1 MGNLSQYAEQIQGVQ
16 SRLDEADSMKEN
28 MDDMISKRFEEV
40 SNKMMK
46 SLEGLVDSN
55 NKDSIMSN
63 SVTQG
68 VLSIAQNN
76 QLIMRDLEKEMR
88 GINKQMM
95 DNYSSIKSEVSKVG
109 DGVSKTLAGQL
120 TKLAKQVEAIPTQFP
135 DQIKT
140 DLSGVE
146 KGIRHLMSAISS
158 IPMPDYPKQADM
170 SPQFKELKKQIAQ
183 SLKKKD
189 TEFIVHRNSDELV
202 TKVTAKAI

>member
-16 SRLDEADSMKEN
+16 SKLNEADSIKDN
-28 MDDMISKRFEEV
+28 MDEMISKRFEEV

-55 NKDSIMSN
+55 NKDSIMSS
-63 SVTQG
+63 SVTQA

-76 QLIMRDLEKEMR
+76 QLLMRDLEKELR
-88 GINKQMM
+88 QTNKDMTANNNAM
-95 DNYSSIKSEVSKVG
+95 KAEVKKVG

-120 TKLAKQVEAIPTQFP
+120 TNIASQVKAIPTQFP

-146 KGIRHLMSAISS
+146 RGIRNLMSAISS
-158 IPMPDYPKQADM
+158 IPLPEYPKQADM
-170 SPQFKELKKQIAQ
+170 SPQFKKLEKQLNG
-183 SLKKKD
+183 LKKKD
-189 TEFIVHRNSDELV
+189 TEFIVHRNSDDLV
-202 TKVTAKAI
+202 TKVTVV